1 MSEIKLNPSD
11 LDFTQNKRKA
21 LIEKMEKI
29 QGGIE
34 EDSELI
40 GAYTRLLDGIDKQ
53 ELSKMK
59 IKSDEEQG
67 DKNRAAIQA
76 ARQLATS
83 FSRQRTN
90 PFLAPREGGVPI
102 DHVIKTFETDE
113 EHIAEVQPG
122 QPPMNWIKF
131 EKKMTEE
138 DNGE

>member
-1 MSEIKLNPSD
+1 MSEIKLNPGD
-11 LDFTQNKRKA
+11 LDFTQNRRKA
-21 LIEKMEKI
+21 LIEKMDNLNR
-29 QGGIE
+29 GIA
-34 EDSELI
+34 EDPELI
-40 GAYTRLLDGIDKQ
+40 GAYVRLLDGIDKQ

-102 DHVIKTFETDE
+102 DHVIKTFEVDE
-113 EHIAEVQPG
+113 EHVAEVQPG

-138 DNGE
+138 ESGE